1 MKKIVALV
9 LIAVI
14 GCIAAFAENNVENN
28 VMAGGT
34 VIGFNDDGGYIIEN
48 AEHGMIE
55 VAVNEETYAE
65 TMRDIAAGDY
75 IFVEYDGQMTRSIP
89 PQVNAV
95 SVRMYVLE
103 GDIVEHSAEEDAVTL
118 MTETHGEVYVTLPEE
133 WKDTE
138 IDFEYMTVYF
148 DGVMT
153 MSLPP
158 RMNGA
163 YVVPGYSMQGVVSE
177 IGDGYIVIGENME
190 AVQVNTADVELPGDM
205 KTGDIVR
212 VIYDGQ
218 MTRSIPAQVNAQDI
232 VQISR

>member
-1 MKKIVALV
+1 MKKILAIV

-14 GCIAAFAENNVENN
+14 GCIAAFAEDAVENN
-28 VMAGGT
+28 VIVGGT
-34 VIGFNDDGGYIIEN
+34 VIGFNEEGGYIIEN
-48 AEHGMIE
+48 PEYGMID
-55 VAVNEETYAE
+55 VRINEETYVE

-75 IFVEYDGQMTRSIP
+75 VFVEYNGQMTYSIP
-89 PQVNAV
+89 AQVNAV
-95 SVRMYVLE
+95 SVRMYTLE
-103 GDIVEHSAEEDAVTL
+103 GDIIEYFAEENAVML
-118 MTETHGEVYVTLPEE
+118 MTDTHGEVYVTLPEE

-138 IDFEYMTVYF
+138 VDFEHMTVYF

-158 RMNGA
+158 RVNGA
-163 YVVPGYSMQGVVSE
+163 YVVPGYSLQGTVTE
-177 IGDGYIVIGENME
+177 IAEGYIVLGEGME
-190 AVQVNTADVELPGDM
+190 AVQVSTENIELPEDV

-218 MTRSIPAQVNAQDI
+218 MTRSIPAQVTAQDI

>member
-1 MKKIVALV
+1 MKKIFALV

-14 GCIAAFAENNVENN
+14 CCIAAFAEDASENN
-28 VMAGGT
+28 VFIGGT
-34 VIGFNDDGGYIIEN
+34 VVGFGDEGGYIIEN
-48 AEHGMIE
+48 VESGLIE
-55 VAVNEETYAE
+55 VAVNDETYIE

-75 IFVEYDGQMTRSIP
+75 IFVEHNGMMTRSIP
-89 PQVNAV
+89 AQVNAI
-95 SVRMYVLE
+95 SVRMYVME
-103 GDIVEHSAEEDAVTL
+103 GDIIEYFAEENAVML
-118 MTETHGEVYVTLPEE
+118 MTETHGEAYVTLPEE

-138 IDFEYMTVYF
+138 IDFEHMTVYF

-158 RMNGA
+158 RVNGA
-163 YVVPGYSMQGVVSE
+163 YVVPGYSLQGVISE
-177 IGDGYIVIGENME
+177 IGEGYIVIGEEME
-190 AVQVNTADVELPGDM
+190 AVQVNTAEIELPEDM

-218 MTRSIPAQVNAQDI
+218 MTRSIPAQINAQDI

>member
-1 MKKIVALV
+1 
-9 LIAVI
+9 
-14 GCIAAFAENNVENN
+14 
-28 VMAGGT
+28 
-34 VIGFNDDGGYIIEN
+34 
-48 AEHGMIE
+48 MIE

-103 GDIVEHSAEEDAVTL
+103 GDIVEYFAEENAVTL

-133 WKDTE
+133 WKDAE
-138 IDFEYMTVYF
+138 IDFEHMTVYF

-158 RMNGA
+158 RVNGA
-163 YVVPGYSMQGVVSE
+163 YVVPGYSIQGVVSE